1 MKQKFSTKWVSSK
14 QPRKQRKYR
23 ANAPLHIKRKFMS
36 VNLTKELRKKYGKRN
51 FSIHKG
57 DSIKIMRGEFKGKKG
72 KIEMVDIGNLRV
84 RIEGIYRTK
93 KDGTKVSVYF
103 TPSNLQINELN
114 LEDSKRKKA
123 LERKTVVKDKID
135 NKNVSKSSP
144 VDKTSKD
151 DSVSAN
157 SKNEKPKFKPLPKD
171 KKQGE
176 EK

>member
-1 MKQKFSTKWVSSK
+1 MKQKFSIKWVSSK

-51 FSIHKG
+51 FPIHKG

-123 LERKTVVKDKID
+123 LERKTIVKNAQDKKE
-135 NKNVSKSSP
+135 KNS
-144 VDKTSKD
+144 D
-151 DSVSAN
+151 
-157 SKNEKPKFKPLPKD
+157 NEKPKFKPLPKS
-171 KKQGE
+171 KSKQGE